1 MSNQIKT
8 MNIMKTYLYTTI
20 AIIATAICMTSNLY
34 AADAPANLKMKSTS
48 ALLDPV
54 QALPTQI
61 YQRHTHSK
69 HANYNTSVNPTIYR
83 TSNANIQS
91 VGAGEQYNQ
100 NFYSAVNNHTKTV
113 SYKQAVPAISQL
125 PLPQRVKKMPLAAA
139 EGTILADEQLALNR
153 IAPRQN
159 ARGEEGDIIEDPTH
173 TPDPNQPLPDAIGYL
188 LLLSIMYILKRKYK
202 KIHVHEA

>member
-54 QALPTQI
+54 QALPTQT

-69 HANYNTSVNPTIYR
+69 HAIHPSHPLLTS
-83 TSNANIQS
+83 S
-91 VGAGEQYNQ
+91 
-100 NFYSAVNNHTKTV
+100 
-113 SYKQAVPAISQL
+113 
-125 PLPQRVKKMPLAAA
+125 PLAF
-139 EGTILADEQLALNR
+139 N
-153 IAPRQN
+153 
-159 ARGEEGDIIEDPTH
+159 
-173 TPDPNQPLPDAIGYL
+173 
-188 LLLSIMYILKRKYK
+188 LSQHQGLFQ
-202 KIHVHEA
+202 